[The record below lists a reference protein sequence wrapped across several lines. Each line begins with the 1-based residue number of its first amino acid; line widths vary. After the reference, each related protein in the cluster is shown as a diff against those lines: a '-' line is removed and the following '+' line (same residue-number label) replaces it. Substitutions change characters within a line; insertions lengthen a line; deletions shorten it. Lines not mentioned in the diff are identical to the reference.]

1 LGDSSALGQQL
12 VLLLIEALMIAV
24 ALFGLF
30 RARSLFGLV
39 PIYTTIAILYQLANL
54 LAATVY
60 IRISP
65 EILISPGSVVLF
77 PALLLT
83 VLFVYIREDAQEAR
97 KLIYALLAG
106 DLVVAALGLLI
117 TRHFDS
123 PLLFNPHNLTPDLF
137 LQEPRILVV
146 GTLALYLD
154 TILIILLY
162 ELVSLHVSRSLV
174 VRVVG
179 SMVVILLF
187 DTLFFVVGSFV
198 ESPQFISI
206 LLSAL
211 VGKSVVGLI
220 YGLLLAAYLRWFDQI
235 DYQSAGARSTLS
247 DLFEL
252 LTYRQKYEVLRAQMT
267 RDGLTGVY
275 NRAFFDEMCDM
286 LLARARRNDSPMT
299 MMMIDL
305 DHFKQINDSFGHR
318 AGDEV
323 LRAAASIIASTSRAS
338 DLVCRYGGEEFGVLL
353 PDTDLAQ
360 GIRLAERIDRE
371 LPTSLAHKDAN
382 WGGRSVTATI
392 GLASFPLEVD
402 TSEELIQLA
411 DQRLYVGKARG
422 RSCVVPNTDELEAA
436 LAAPKDLP

>member
-1 LGDSSALGQQL
+1 
-12 VLLLIEALMIAV
+12 V
-24 ALFGLF
+24 LF
-30 RARSLFGLV
+30 RLRSVFGLV
-39 PIYTTIAILYQLANL
+39 PIYTTVAILYQLANL

-60 IRISP
+60 IKITP
-65 EILISPGSVVLF
+65 DILISPGSVVLF

-106 DLVVAALGLLI
+106 DLVAAAVGILI
-117 TRHFDS
+117 TQHFDS
-123 PLLFNPHNLTPDLF
+123 PLLINPHNLTPDLF
-137 LQEPRILVV
+137 HQEPRILVV

-154 TILIILLY
+154 TILIILVY
-162 ELVSLHVSRSLV
+162 ELISLRLSSSLF
-174 VRVVG
+174 VRVAG
-179 SMVVILLF
+179 SMVVTLLF

-198 ESPQFISI
+198 ESPQFGSI

-211 VGKSVVGLI
+211 LGKSIAALL
-220 YGLLLAAYLRWFDQI
+220 YGALLTAYLRWFDHM
-235 DYQSAGARSTLS
+235 DYQAAGGRSTLS

-286 LLARARRNDSPMT
+286 LLARARRNESPMT

-305 DHFKQINDSFGHR
+305 DKFKQINDSYGHR
-318 AGDEV
+318 TGDEV

-353 PDTDLAQ
+353 PDTDLEQ

-371 LPTSLAHKDAN
+371 LPASLAHKDAS
-382 WGGRSVTATI
+382 WGERSVTATI
-392 GLASFPLEVD
+392 GLASFPQEVD
-402 TSEELIQLA
+402 TTEELIQLA
-411 DQRLYVGKARG
+411 DKRLYVGKARG
-422 RSCVVPNTDELEAA
+422 RSCVVPNSDELAA
-436 LAAPKDLP
+436 TLATPQPLEER